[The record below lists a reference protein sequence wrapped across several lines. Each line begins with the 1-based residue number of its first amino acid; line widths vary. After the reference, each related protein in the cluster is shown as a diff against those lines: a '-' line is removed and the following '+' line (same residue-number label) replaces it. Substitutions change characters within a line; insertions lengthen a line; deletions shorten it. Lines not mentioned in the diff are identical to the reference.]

1 MKSPDKTTGVRDISM
16 DEAQQRL
23 WHASDTLNDDHRR
36 RRSSSCTKSENVC
49 PVWEEQQKWEERI
62 RLVTHDAN
70 DRGRVKTPR
79 PAARVEYLGVI
90 ARRESRIMLRPY
102 GSIPCWR
109 IVFSTFR

>member
-1 MKSPDKTTGVRDISM
+1 M

-36 RRSSSCTKSENVC
+36 RRSGSSSCTKSENVC

-70 DRGRVKTPR
+70 DRGRRGPR
-79 PAARVEYLGVI
+79 RA
-90 ARRESRIMLRPY
+90 
-102 GSIPCWR
+102 
-109 IVFSTFR
+109 

>member
-1 MKSPDKTTGVRDISM
+1 MKLSSAYGTQAIRSTTTTAAVVAVAR
-16 DEAQQRL
+16 
-23 WHASDTLNDDHRR
+23 HAL
-36 RRSSSCTKSENVC
+36 KSENVC
-49 PVWEEQQKWEERI
+49 PVWEEQQKWENRI
-62 RLVTHDAN
+62 RPVTHDAN